1 MNKFI
6 DQAVIEVFA
15 GDGGNGAIAWRREK
29 YEPLGGPAGGNGGR
43 GGHVYFLASE
53 DISTLI
59 DFRFLSRF
67 QADHGARGGPKGK
80 HGKAGK
86 DLVIKVPVGTMVRD
100 AATGLVVADMVR
112 NGQKAMVAEGGRG
125 GRGNSML
132 ASSTRRAPHFCEPGQ
147 PGVGRKLDLELKL
160 LADVGIIGLPNAGK
174 STLLSVLTRAKPKI
188 ADYPFSTLEPNLGVV
203 QNQSENALVLADIPG
218 LIEGASKG
226 LGLGHK
232 FLKHVERT
240 RMLVHLVDVTSEDIF
255 ATFETINQELQV
267 YKASFETLPQI
278 LVLSKADLL
287 CEDEIEKIYKAV
299 SEPLGRSSH
308 PPEKLFVMSAVTH
321 KGLDEIN
328 DYLVQRVSDLKR
340 ESADVGGD
348 EFEPDAG
355 ALDHGVDSFS
365 ISRRKNV
372 FFVEGDRVERLV
384 AVTDLRDPESIQH
397 LHHVLRAMGVMEQL
411 MSAGITQGSDIC
423 VGGATFVYGEDL

>member
-6 DQAVIEVFA
+6 DQAVIEVCA
-15 GDGGNGAIAWRREK
+15 GDGGNGAVAWRREK

-43 GGHVYFLASE
+43 GGHVYLLASE

-59 DFRFLSRF
+59 DFKF
-67 QADHGARGGPKGK
+67 QVRYQAEHGVRGGPKGK
-80 HGKAGK
+80 HGKSGK

-100 AATGLVVADMVR
+100 ATTGLVVADLVR
-112 NGQKAMVAEGGRG
+112 KDQKAMVAEGGKG
-125 GRGNSML
+125 GRGNAML
-132 ASSTRRAPHFCEPGQ
+132 ASATKRAPHHCEPGQ

-160 LADVGIIGLPNAGK
+160 LADVGIIGFPNAGK

-188 ADYPFSTLEPNLGVV
+188 ADYPFSTLEPNLGVAR
-203 QNQSENALVLADIPG
+203 NQSGDALVLADIPG
-218 LIEGASKG
+218 LIEGASQG

-232 FLKHVERT
+232 FLKHIERT
-240 RMLVHLVDVTSEDIF
+240 RMLVHLVDISCQDILT
-255 ATFETINQELQV
+255 AFETINQELHV

-278 LVLSKADLL
+278 LVLSKADLVAKH
-287 CEDEIEKIYKAV
+287 EIEKIYKAV
-299 SEPLGRSSH
+299 SEPLKSSCH

-321 KGLDEIN
+321 QGLDELN
-328 DYLVQRVSDLKR
+328 DYLVKRVSDLKR
-340 ESADVGGD
+340 ESQAPDT
-348 EFEPDAG
+348 EEIEPDAG

-365 ISRRKNV
+365 ISRKKNI

-384 AVTDLRDPESIQH
+384 QVTNMRDPESIQH
-397 LHHVLRAMGVMEQL
+397 LHYVLRAMGVMEEL
-411 MSAGITQGSDIC
+411 LKAGITQGSDIV